1 MVEERELS
9 QREVEAMPELLKVRE
24 LLQQG
29 SPSLAL
35 EKLVEIVGKTQGG
48 EAVSSIM
55 ERGRQEYKRL
65 QEQEE
70 ALQRAEEEDVR
81 SVEVIFD
88 FLQGD
93 EVSVAANS
101 ILEEAGREHLVIRAW
116 QTGTDAQ
123 CKLCKGMVSVKRL
136 EQHYQYWCPEL
147 HK

>member
-70 ALQRAEEEDVR
+70 ALQRAEEEEDVR
-81 SVEVIFD
+81 
-88 FLQGD
+88 
-93 EVSVAANS
+93 
-101 ILEEAGREHLVIRAW
+101 
-116 QTGTDAQ
+116 
-123 CKLCKGMVSVKRL
+123 
-136 EQHYQYWCPEL
+136 
-147 HK
+147 

>member
-81 SVEVIFD
+81 
-88 FLQGD
+88 
-93 EVSVAANS
+93 
-101 ILEEAGREHLVIRAW
+101 
-116 QTGTDAQ
+116 
-123 CKLCKGMVSVKRL
+123 
-136 EQHYQYWCPEL
+136 
-147 HK
+147 

>member
-1 MVEERELS
+1 VVEERELS

-81 SVEVIFD
+81 
-88 FLQGD
+88 
-93 EVSVAANS
+93 
-101 ILEEAGREHLVIRAW
+101 
-116 QTGTDAQ
+116 
-123 CKLCKGMVSVKRL
+123 
-136 EQHYQYWCPEL
+136 
-147 HK
+147 